1 MKILRITEQGLP
13 IIQKDLDIYFL
24 YAATCLRNQFN
35 KESLVWKAGM
45 AQWSKAGEVEE
56 LVTVFQAMP
65 PIPGAD
71 GSGMP
76 QIPQ

>member
-1 MKILRITEQGLP
+1 M
-13 IIQKDLDIYFL
+13 DIYFL

-56 LVTVFQAMP
+56 LATVFQAMP